1 MNDQK
6 RATGKRGSKE
16 SQEAL
21 RLKATEI
28 VSKGLS
34 MRQAALMFGVSY
46 SAVRQWCKRRKEEGE
61 QGLLARKRGRKTLTH
76 RRLSQ
81 KQEQVILLKV
91 SENTPEQ
98 LKLPFVLWERRAVQE
113 YIMERYGIQL
123 PLRTV
128 SLYLKRWG
136 LTCQRPARR
145 FYERDDRA
153 AQEWRE
159 KTYPGVARRA
169 RQQGAEIQWA
179 DQSGVCN
186 RSSSA
191 ARGFS
196 PRGRTPELK
205 EAAVKARTN
214 FISSITNQGKMRF
227 MIYDGKF
234 NAEVFISFL
243 QRSVKA
249 AQGRKIIMIV
259 DNYRVHKSVAVRQ
272 WLEERKHQ
280 LELEYLPA
288 YCPELNPDEYL
299 NCDVKANVHRQRMPR
314 NKEELEANTRS
325 ILTKISRSKKRVKSY
340 FKANHIA
347 YAA

>member
-1 MNDQK
+1 MTQMK
-6 RATGKRGSKE
+6 ATRKRGSKE
-16 SQEAL
+16 TQEAL
-21 RLKATEI
+21 RLKATEA
-28 VSKGLS
+28 VVNGLS
-34 MRQAALMFGVSY
+34 MRQTALLFGVSY
-46 SAVRQWCKRRKEEGE
+46 SAVRQWCKRRELEGKEA
-61 QGLLARKRGRKTLTH
+61 LLARKRGRKPLSH
-76 RRLSQ
+76 RKLSK
-81 KQEQVILLKV
+81 KQEQAVLRKISDK
-91 SENTPEQ
+91 TPEQ

-113 YIMERYGIQL
+113 LIVESYDILL
-123 PLRTV
+123 PLRTI

-145 FYERDDRA
+145 FYERNDKA

-159 KTYPGVARRA
+159 QTYPEIARRA
-169 RQQGAEIQWA
+169 KQQSAEIQWA

-227 MIYDGKF
+227 MIYEGKF
-234 NAEVFISFL
+234 NAEVFILFL
-243 QRSVKA
+243 KRSVKA
-249 AQGRKIIMIV
+249 ARGRKIIMIV

-272 WLEERKHQ
+272 WLEDKKQQ
-280 LELEYLPA
+280 LELEYLPP

-299 NCDVKANVHRQRMPR
+299 NCDVKANVHRGRMPR
-314 NKEELEANTRS
+314 NKEELNDNTRS
-325 ILTKISRSKKRVKSY
+325 ILKKISRSKMRVKAY
-340 FKANHIA
+340 FRAKHIA